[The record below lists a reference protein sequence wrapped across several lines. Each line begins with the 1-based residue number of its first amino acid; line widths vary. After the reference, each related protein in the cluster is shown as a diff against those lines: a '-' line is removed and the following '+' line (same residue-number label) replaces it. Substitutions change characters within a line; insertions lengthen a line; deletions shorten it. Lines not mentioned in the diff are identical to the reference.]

1 MFKKFREPLS
11 GLTHLFGAIMS
22 IVGLIILINFSI
34 FQNSPLH
41 VAVFSIFGASLILLY
56 SASSIYHL
64 VTASKK
70 SIKILRR
77 IDHSMI
83 YILIAGSYIP
93 VCLLALKG
101 TFGLIML
108 TIIWVL
114 AIIGI
119 LVKNFWFYAPRWIS
133 TSFYLIMGWLIIFAI
148 FPLSKI
154 LSTGD
159 LFWLITGGIAY
170 SIGAIIYGTK
180 KPKIF
185 SKYFTFHDIFHIFVL
200 LGSLCHFIHMAN
212 YIIYM

>member
-1 MFKKFREPLS
+1 MFKKFRDSVS

-22 IVGLIILINFSI
+22 IVGLIVLINFSI

-41 VAVFSIFGASLILLY
+41 VTVFSIFGASLILLY

-64 VTASKK
+64 VTTSEK

-83 YILIAGSYIP
+83 YILIAGSYTPI
-93 VCLLALKG
+93 CLLALKG
-101 TFGLIML
+101 TFGLVML

-119 LVKNFWFYAPRWIS
+119 LVKNFWFFAPRWIS
-133 TSFYLIMGWLIIFAI
+133 TSFYLIMGGWLIIVAI
-148 FPLSKI
+148 FPLSKT
-154 LSTGD
+154 LSTGG

-180 KPKIF
+180 RPKIF

-200 LGSLCHFIHMAN
+200 LAVYVILYLCL
-212 YIIYM
+212 II